1 MLNIYFDK
9 KTLESMQNGKE
20 KLDILITGT
29 TGFIGSALA
38 KVLSQSGDY
47 NVRGTSRGAGQIN
60 IEGVSIHNTRELSE
74 ETDWKQVLE
83 NIDVI
88 IHTAARVH
96 VMKDPSKDPLSEF
109 RRVNAAGTI
118 SLARQAAKM
127 GVQRFIFISTIK
139 VNGEFSQP
147 GTPFTEDMS
156 PEPQGPYGISKLEA
170 ENELFKMADDWDMEI
185 TVIRPPLVYGPNVKG
200 NFQSIIQWL
209 DKGIPL
215 PLGAVHNKRSLI
227 ALRNLIDFIITCI
240 DHPAAA
246 NQVFLVSDGKD
257 LSTTDLLYR
266 IGKAINKQAR
276 LIPVPAKLLDLGAL
290 LMGKQ
295 AVAQRLLGSLQ
306 IDISKARD
314 LLGWEPP
321 ISVNDG
327 LRCCVA
333 DMLASKAYE
342 EIKIIRFLDIGF
354 SAVGIILSSPL
365 LLLLLIIG
373 LLDTGYPIFRQ
384 KRVGKGKK
392 PFVLIKFR
400 TMKLDTASVA
410 SHLASVSSI
419 TKFGHFLRCTKLD
432 ELPQLWNVLKGEMS
446 LVGPRPCLL
455 NQFELI
461 QTRSARGVFNV
472 RPGITG
478 LAQVNKIDMSTPM
491 LLAETDQKMLKDF
504 SVKKYFH
511 YILMT
516 VSGKGAGDRVKK

>member
-1 MLNIYFDK
+1 MKN
-9 KTLESMQNGKE
+9 
-20 KLDILITGT
+20 ILITGAS
-29 TGFIGSALA
+29 GFLGVALA
-38 KVLSQSGDY
+38 KVLTGVKGCRLVAALRNDSFELPVGISSCFVGDIGPTT
-47 NVRGTSRGAGQIN
+47 NWKPV
-60 IEGVSIHNTRELSE
+60 VSDIDIVIHL
-74 ETDWKQVLE
+74 
-83 NIDVI
+83 
-88 IHTAARVH
+88 AALTHITGDTV
-96 VMKDPSKDPLSEF
+96 PDPLAEF
-109 RRVNAAGTI
+109 RRVNVEGTLNLAG
-118 SLARQAAKM
+118 QAASANVK
-127 GVQRFIFISTIK
+127 RFIFISSVK
-139 VNGEFSQP
+139 VNGETTQP
-147 GTPFTEDMS
+147 YSPFTEKAPCS
-156 PEPQGPYGISKLEA
+156 PLSQYAISKYEA
-170 ENELFKMADDWDMEI
+170 EQGLKKISKKTGMEMVI
-185 TVIRPPLVYGPNVKG
+185 IRPPLIYGPNVKG
-200 NFQSIIQWL
+200 NFRSMVQWL
-209 DKGIPL
+209 EKGIPL

-227 ALRNLIDFIITCI
+227 ALGNLIDLIITCI

-246 NQVFLVSDGKD
+246 NQIFLAADDED

-266 IGKAINKQAR
+266 IGLAMTKQAR
-276 LIPVPAKLLDLGAL
+276 LIPVPVKLLEIGAL
-290 LMGKQ
+290 LIGRQ

-321 ISVNDG
+321 ISVKEG
-327 LRCCVA
+327 LKYCGA
-333 DMLASKAYE
+333 DMSTGKVHAE
-342 EIKIIRFLDIGF
+342 RRIIRFFDIGF

-365 LLLLLIIG
+365 LFLLLIIG

-511 YILMT
+511 YIFMT